1 MTGKWAASNLALP
14 AVLCLLML
22 CPVDFLRPV
31 GILVVIRTDGCA
43 HSHRIIPFASRNDG
57 APGAGIRKRI
67 AAFQNI
73 HAVPDLRH
81 TVIKSA
87 GQDQDLGVEQI
98 DDGAHHKPD
107 ILLQELKIPFVLRKG
122 MQTLPIRFLLEHLQI
137 LGFKHAGT
145 YQRFQTGLFG
155 RTGSGIRKV
164 GSYLPELQQP
174 ELGLC
179 THSSNA
185 EARSPGKGYDR
196 SLKNPLFPRSSR
208 PAMQPLRPMPVPW

>member
-1 MTGKWAASNLALP
+1 M
-14 AVLCLLML
+14 
-22 CPVDFLRPV
+22 
-31 GILVVIRTDGCA
+31 VIRTDGCA

-145 YQRFQTGLFG
+145 YQRFQTGLLAE
-155 RTGSGIRKV
+155 RAAASGKWNLIFRNCSSLSLVCALTLQTLKREV
-164 GSYLPELQQP
+164 RGKDMTDLSKKSIVSPQQP
-174 ELGLC
+174 PG
-179 THSSNA
+179 HAAAQADAGAVVDA
-185 EARSPGKGYDR
+185 E
-196 SLKNPLFPRSSR
+196 NV
-208 PAMQPLRPMPVPW
+208 LRFRKASTYRVSCME